1 MMELSTDLS
10 KELWDKI
17 IFTDV
22 IKPISCPINNT
33 LSYIYIDPT
42 DTHHNYIWLL
52 PDGRLIRAY
61 WVYSEKTKRLS
72 FYTIYICRRGVF
84 SSSTRKNMIEIPEY
98 ILWDGNTTNI
108 EKWEGVTHTHFWFST
123 TTGQQYTNHYYGL
136 LDDGRIV
143 RITNLHVYRIDGWLL
158 GDALYLGRG

>member
-33 LSYIYIDPT
+33 LSYIYIDLT

-61 WVYSEKTKRLS
+61 WVYSEKQSDYRSTQ
-72 FYTIYICRRGVF
+72 FIYVGVGYF
-84 SSSTRKNMIEIPEY
+84 HH
-98 ILWDGNTTNI
+98 L
-108 EKWEGVTHTHFWFST
+108 
-123 TTGQQYTNHYYGL
+123 Q
-136 LDDGRIV
+136 GR
-143 RITNLHVYRIDGWLL
+143 T
-158 GDALYLGRG
+158 